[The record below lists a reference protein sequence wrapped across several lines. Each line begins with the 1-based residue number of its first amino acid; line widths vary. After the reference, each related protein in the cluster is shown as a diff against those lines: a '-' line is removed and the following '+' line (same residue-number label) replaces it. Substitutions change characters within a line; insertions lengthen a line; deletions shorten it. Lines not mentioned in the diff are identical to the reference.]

1 MAAVKT
7 QGTQVFAVIN
17 NAVVRF
23 VCPTALSMGDD
34 SFSKI
39 DVTCLDA
46 ATKNYE
52 RGLRDPG
59 EGSIGINLDDA
70 ETSHTQLIA
79 LADSGD
85 KVMWY
90 VGSSHTKTAPTYD
103 QLTGIDLPEDRIW
116 WSFEGYLNPA
126 VPQIEQDSV
135 VKYEFA
141 IVRTSAVTTTP
152 RTVTP

>member
-1 MAAVKT
+1 MAVIKS

-17 NAVVRF
+17 DAVVRF
-23 VCPTALSMGDD
+23 VCPTAISMGDD

-39 DVTCLDA
+39 DTTCLDSQ
-46 ATKNYE
+46 TKNYE

-59 EGSIGINLDDA
+59 EGSIGINLDDE
-70 ETSHTQLIA
+70 ETSHAALID
-79 LADSGD
+79 LADSGA

-90 VGSSHTKTAPTYD
+90 VGSSHSATPPTYEV
-103 QLTGIDLPEDRIW
+103 LTGITLPTTRTW

-135 VKYEFA
+135 VKYEFT
-141 IVRTSAVTTTP
+141 IVRTSAVTTTK